1 MLEKPDEFIRAFPL
15 SPLFGYIYKQCTID
29 LNDYYETSAYIMYRM
44 HISQNEQDSLEFYV
58 WNNIGK
64 YLTNIIEKENEAN
77 SGKGT
82 ENEKSYM
89 AKFNN
94 MKNSMKQ
101 FTAPKSPKLK

>member
-1 MLEKPDEFIRAFPL
+1 
-15 SPLFGYIYKQCTID
+15 
-29 LNDYYETSAYIMYRM
+29 M

-77 SGKGT
+77 SGKGS

-89 AKFNN
+89 TKFQN

-101 FTAPKSPKLK
+101 YTTPKSLKLK

>member
-1 MLEKPDEFIRAFPL
+1 
-15 SPLFGYIYKQCTID
+15 
-29 LNDYYETSAYIMYRM
+29 M

-77 SGKGT
+77 SGKGS
-82 ENEKSYM
+82 ENEQSFM
-89 AKFNN
+89 NKFNN

-101 FTAPKSPKLK
+101 FTAAKPPKLK